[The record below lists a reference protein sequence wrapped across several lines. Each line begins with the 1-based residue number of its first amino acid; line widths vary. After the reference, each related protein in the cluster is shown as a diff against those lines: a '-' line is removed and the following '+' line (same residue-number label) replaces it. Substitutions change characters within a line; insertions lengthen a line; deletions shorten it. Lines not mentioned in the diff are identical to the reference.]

1 MIEKLHR
8 SNAKNTVVF
17 SKILK
22 VFAFYPYPIGSW
34 VADQSSIISH
44 WIWWLNFDIFG
55 ILTNLISFY
64 TDLDITIVF
73 CVPKYPLQVQQCHSF
88 TCRRLPRMDLRAD
101 SQIIERTPNMLARFF
116 RNAYEFRLDVPN
128 PSLNITS
135 YLTIYNA
142 ASCIFLSWKCLSG
155 T

>member
-1 MIEKLHR
+1 MGYLIHTEKLSMKSNKSKLSIIKPWFWFNLKVIEKLHR

-17 SKILK
+17 SKILM

-73 CVPKYPLQVQQCHSF
+73 CVPKYPLCNSVIHLPAALCPGWTFVQIL
-88 TCRRLPRMDLRAD
+88 RLSSAR
-101 SQIIERTPNMLARFF
+101 QI
-116 RNAYEFRLDVPN
+116 
-128 PSLNITS
+128 
-135 YLTIYNA
+135 
-142 ASCIFLSWKCLSG
+142 C
-155 T
+155 

>member
-34 VADQSSIISH
+34 VADQSFIISY

-73 CVPKYPLQVQQCHSF
+73 CVPKYPLCNSVIHLPAAVCPGWTLVQILGSSGV
-88 TCRRLPRMDLRAD
+88 
-101 SQIIERTPNMLARFF
+101 SQIRNMFARFF
-116 RNAYEFRLDVPN
+116 RNGSEFRPDVPN
-128 PSLNITS
+128 PLLNI
-135 YLTIYNA
+135 IYE
-142 ASCIFLSWKCLSG
+142 
-155 T
+155 